1 MPRGKSN
8 VSFPVETVPMFVD
21 NARKFLSEEL
31 VSRDERL
38 TAYNELIGSLAN
50 IRLNPCGDVSLC
62 FLTSEFKSYGI
73 FMNLLAIA
81 FPQVPFTF
89 LLDGDVYYVTF
100 RKDVMIKYLFY
111 SDLNDI

>member
-1 MPRGKSN
+1 MARGKSV
-8 VSFPVETVPMFVD
+8 VSYPVEIVSMFVD
-21 NARKFLSEEL
+21 DARRFLSEEL

-50 IRLNPCGDVSLC
+50 VRLNPCGDVSLC

-89 LLDGDVYYVTF
+89 LLDGDLYYATF
-100 RKDVMIKYLFY
+100 RKDVLLKYLLY